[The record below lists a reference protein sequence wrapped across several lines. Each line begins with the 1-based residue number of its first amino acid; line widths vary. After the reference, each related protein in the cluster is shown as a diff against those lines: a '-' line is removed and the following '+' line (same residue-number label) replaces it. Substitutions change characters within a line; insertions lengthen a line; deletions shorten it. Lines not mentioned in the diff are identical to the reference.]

1 MATNTM
7 QRQDRKLKLI
17 WNVDRFRCQF
27 ADIEIAVASAQFPP
41 FSANAVVEEQ
51 DTSLVLGESNEITDP
66 GNKPVWYFANK
77 LQSLAA
83 LTPGEII
90 VRKSRPVRIQ
100 AIVHD
105 LDQEPTCQEVWV
117 EQAIEKIIS
126 VTNTHTIYSLQMPV
140 LGTRYGDLETTQ
152 VILFVLK
159 TLTLQRP
166 TALRKLWLVTTEQ
179 ECESVFQLLNSLLPN

>member
-1 MATNTM
+1 M